1 MEKFYGVYG
10 KKKYNY
16 LIMCD
21 SLVVNYQLDIYEEM
35 NYSSITFAPLPKPEN
50 INQVIL
56 NLSKYIL
63 WAKDSKNDLKG
74 KNNSLNQGSRLI
86 PLWKENEDYNIELE
100 KILITDTD
108 KQIYNKMLK
117 LSMKKEN

>member
-1 MEKFYGVYG
+1 
-10 KKKYNY
+10 
-16 LIMCD
+16 MCD
-21 SLVVNYQLDIYEEM
+21 SLVINYQLDIYEEM
-35 NYSSITFAPLPKPEN
+35 KYSSITFAPLPKPEN
-50 INQVIL
+50 INQAIL

-74 KNNSLNQGSRLI
+74 KNNSLNQGSKLI
-86 PLWKENEDYNIELE
+86 PLWKENKDYNIELK
-100 KILITDTD
+100 KILITDYD